1 MITGRHVHLKKVWR
15 IPQFWLIWAVLCLNV
30 TAGIGVIAMASPML
44 QEVFGTRLLG
54 LDVQTA
60 LNDAQKAA
68 IVAAA
73 AGLVGLISLFN
84 SLGRIFWAT
93 ASDYIGRKNTY
104 FVFFVLGAALYAM
117 LPTWGHLG
125 IAWLFVISVCI
136 ILTMYGGG
144 FATVPAYLADIFGTQ
159 MVGAIHGRL
168 ITAWSVAGVAG
179 PALIARLR
187 EVQLNSGIAK
197 NLVYDR
203 TLYIMAALLVLGL
216 LCNSFV
222 RPLHEKHYMT
232 EEELTRERSLQHE
245 DRAAVD
251 AELAARGTFG
261 ALGVVAWLAV
271 GIPFFIGLYIAL
283 EKAAALF

>member
-1 MITGRHVHLKKVWR
+1 
-15 IPQFWLIWAVLCLNV
+15 
-30 TAGIGVIAMASPML
+30 
-44 QEVFGTRLLG
+44 
-54 LDVQTA
+54 
-60 LNDAQKAA
+60 
-68 IVAAA
+68 
-73 AGLVGLISLFN
+73 
-84 SLGRIFWAT
+84 
-93 ASDYIGRKNTY
+93 
-104 FVFFVLGAALYAM
+104 
-117 LPTWGHLG
+117 LP
-125 IAWLFVISVCI
+125 
-136 ILTMYGGG
+136 
-144 FATVPAYLADIFGTQ
+144 
-159 MVGAIHGRL
+159 VGAIRGRL

-203 TLYIMAALLVLGL
+203 TLYIMAALLVVGL

-222 RPLHEKHYMT
+222 RPLHEKRYMT

-245 DRAAVD
+245 DRATVD

-261 ALGVVAWLAV
+261 ALGVVARLAV